1 MALACASLVAMLRGS
16 NTFTSMS
23 GPPLR
28 PQARG
33 RSSVATPGCASLPFC
48 QEHLLS
54 CQDLQQLCIETL
66 VEFDE
71 SQDLTGVVSSSERS
85 SELTSPFAP
94 EEKIQQIAQQE
105 CALDLQVK
113 RVETSRRLYK
123 GVTIKFGHGQ
133 DGSPA
138 RATILGFESLR
149 ATPLAFPCAQRF
161 AVSSALRALE
171 AYEANPMVTFPPQA
185 AVLWHGTR
193 LCHASALHLL

>member
-1 MALACASLVAMLRGS
+1 M
-16 NTFTSMS
+16 
-23 GPPLR
+23 
-28 PQARG
+28 
-33 RSSVATPGCASLPFC
+33 
-48 QEHLLS
+48 
-54 CQDLQQLCIETL
+54 
-66 VEFDE
+66 
-71 SQDLTGVVSSSERS
+71 VSSSELS

-149 ATPLAFPCAQRF
+149 ATPLAFPCAQVRRIF
-161 AVSSALRALE
+161 RPARAGSLRSKP
-171 AYEANPMVTFPPQA
+171 NGDIPT
-185 AVLWHGTR
+185 
-193 LCHASALHLL
+193 ASCSPLAWNQVVPCKRPSFTVYRRS